1 MDLRARSFAVVLLAA
16 TLWGLSGT
24 AAQGLFDL
32 YGFPPLGLVTLRM
45 LLSAAILLAVVRP
58 SFPRGSALH
67 LLVFSVLG
75 LLAVQVTYFLAIA
88 NSNAPT
94 ATLLQS
100 LALPMMAIY
109 EWFLPRARRTVLV
122 AASVGLAFVGTL
134 VLTVGGTGGHLAV
147 SFLGVTF
154 GVLSALTAAYYT
166 IDSRPL
172 VQRHGAWAITAWGM
186 LIGGLLS
193 LPLGAPGL
201 AQYLLH
207 PPATGGMDIL
217 LLTLFVVVAG
227 TLVPFGLYL
236 QGRDRLS
243 AIEAGVAGTMEPVSA
258 AVVAFVVLGVV
269 LQPLQYLGGALMLV
283 AVVLIAGAR
292 PPKPPDV
299 SRPPKG

>member
-1 MDLRARSFAVVLLAA
+1 MQLQAGTGSIELAPCEQ
-16 TLWGLSGT
+16 
-24 AAQGLFDL
+24 AQGIGQL
-32 YGFPPLGLVTLRM
+32 GFHILG
-45 LLSAAILLAVVRP
+45 A
-58 SFPRGSALH
+58 
-67 LLVFSVLG
+67 
-75 LLAVQVTYFLAIA
+75 
-88 NSNAPT
+88 
-94 ATLLQS
+94 
-100 LALPMMAIY
+100 
-109 EWFLPRARRTVLV
+109 
-122 AASVGLAFVGTL
+122 
-134 VLTVGGTGGHLAV
+134 
-147 SFLGVTF
+147 
-154 GVLSALTAAYYT
+154 
-166 IDSRPL
+166 
-172 VQRHGAWAITAWGM
+172 
-186 LIGGLLS
+186 
-193 LPLGAPGL
+193 APGL